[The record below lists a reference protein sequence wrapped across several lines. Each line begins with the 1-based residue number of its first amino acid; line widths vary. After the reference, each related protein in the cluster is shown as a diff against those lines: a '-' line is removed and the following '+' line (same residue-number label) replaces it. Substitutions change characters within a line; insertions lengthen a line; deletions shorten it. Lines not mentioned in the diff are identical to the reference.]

1 MKQICGLLF
10 VVTMGLTLLAASGC
24 SQFNGTRLEPVL
36 GGEVNLVKLG
46 DTVAEAL
53 VGKMKPPLLP
63 HQPILVTTVVNNDKL
78 DETTSFGRSFQNN
91 IAAGLVSRGYAVK
104 EVKLRKDM
112 LIVADQGEFMLT
124 RNLRE
129 LAGKQQAQAV
139 VVGTYTMA
147 NRVMYLS
154 IHLVNPLDQRIRASY
169 DDKIVL
175 DESNLRLLGL
185 KYKNKS
191 TIEETEILPPS
202 PSKLDDLLY

>member
-1 MKQICGLLF
+1 
-10 VVTMGLTLLAASGC
+10 MGIVLLAAAGC
-24 SQFNGTRLEPVL
+24 SEFNGTRLEPVL

-63 HQPILVTTVVNNDKL
+63 HQAILVTTVVNNDKL
-78 DETTSFGRSFQNN
+78 DETTSFGRTFQNN
-91 IAAGLVSRGYAVK
+91 IAAGLVTRGFAVK
-104 EVKLRKDM
+104 EIKLRKDM

-154 IHLVNPLDQRIRASY
+154 IHLVNPLDQRIRSSY

-191 TIEETEILPPS
+191 TIEETEIQPPS
-202 PSKLDDLLY
+202 PSKLDELLY